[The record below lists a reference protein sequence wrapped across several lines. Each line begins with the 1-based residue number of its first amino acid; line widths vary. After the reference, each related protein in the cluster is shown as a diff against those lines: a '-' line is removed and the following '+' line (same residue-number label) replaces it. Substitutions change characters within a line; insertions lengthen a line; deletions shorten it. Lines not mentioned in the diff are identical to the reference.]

1 MVYYPKYSAARL
13 LEKVMPVGKKRTVT
27 IFISYAREDAVL
39 ATALQDELLRVFPFG
54 VDVIVD
60 TRSIKPGEDFRLVL
74 DKKLDSSDILL
85 ILFTEQPKA
94 SHSYTGYEVGYF
106 SRSRAQNR
114 FITKTIER
122 AIIPFCIGRQFP
134 NTAEYLEGVE
144 IDPSDVFRLVE
155 DPASFRGPRAV
166 PLGDDNV
173 VLKLLSR
180 IGEIVTSVTGL
191 GAYQAALRT
200 NIRDSAQRL
209 YQSIFSYLQSRIYS
223 EGFPERKI
231 ILRPGQFPPG
241 TNEDEI
247 LSNATIELVGQSF
260 ELFGVLDTATR
271 VFTLPEFVSHI
282 HPSELAS
289 AWNEGIR
296 HLALAAL
303 KGDYGDNYHVVSSPK
318 RDKAF
323 RMFVS
328 RVVKYYSGQTEI
340 HIYIVEMIT
349 RSYGDEETTRLLQA
363 VSVGLKFR
371 FLVLEKESPFTCENL
386 SYPTVTMR
394 SMITE
399 FLSQMDLILKESR
412 DARLEDPLLL
422 KRIFGAAGPIVVQK
436 NMDTWKDASSQL
448 YTAAHTLLQASDP
461 DAATVKT
468 DFLKHL
474 SHFVECTKAMNQE
487 FTTKALDALAEE
499 IRR

>member
-1 MVYYPKYSAARL
+1 M
-13 LEKVMPVGKKRTVT
+13 VMPGGKTKTVT

-60 TRSIKPGEDFRLVL
+60 TRSIKPGEDFRMVL
-74 DKKLDSSDILL
+74 DKKLDNSDILL
-85 ILFTEQPKA
+85 ILFTDQPKA

-114 FITKTIER
+114 FITKDIER
-122 AIIPFCIGRQFP
+122 PIIPFCIGRQFP
-134 NTAEYLEGVE
+134 DTAEYMQGVE
-144 IDPSDVFRLVE
+144 IDPGDVFKLVE
-155 DPASFRGPRAV
+155 DPTSFRGTRAL
-166 PLGDDNV
+166 PLSDDNV
-173 VLKLLSR
+173 VLKLLAR
-180 IGEIVTSVTGL
+180 IGEIVTKVTGL

-209 YQSIFSYLQSRIYS
+209 YQSIFSYLQTRIYS

-231 ILRPGQFPPG
+231 ILRPGQILAG
-241 TNEDEI
+241 TNDDEI
-247 LSNATIELVGQSF
+247 LSNATIELVGRSF

-271 VFTLPEFVSHI
+271 VFTWSEFLSHI
-282 HPSELAS
+282 HPSELVS

-296 HLALAAL
+296 HLAIAAL

-340 HIYIVEMIT
+340 HIYIIEMIT
-349 RSYGDEETTRLLQA
+349 KSYGDEETTRLLQA
-363 VSVGLKFR
+363 ISVGLKFR
-371 FLVLEKESPFTCENL
+371 FLVLEKQSPFTCENL
-386 SYPTVTMR
+386 SYPTVKMR
-394 SMITE
+394 PMITE
-399 FLSQMDLILKESR
+399 FLSQMDLILKESLN
-412 DARLEDPLLL
+412 ARLDDPLLL
-422 KRIFGAAGPIVVQK
+422 KRIFGSDGPVLVQK

-448 YTAAHTLLQASDP
+448 YTAAHTLLQASEP
-461 DAATVKT
+461 DTPQEKT
-468 DFLKHL
+468 AFLNHL
-474 SHFVECTKAMNQE
+474 SHFVQCTKAMNQE
-487 FTTKALDALAEE
+487 FTTRALQALAEE
-499 IRR
+499 INRVS